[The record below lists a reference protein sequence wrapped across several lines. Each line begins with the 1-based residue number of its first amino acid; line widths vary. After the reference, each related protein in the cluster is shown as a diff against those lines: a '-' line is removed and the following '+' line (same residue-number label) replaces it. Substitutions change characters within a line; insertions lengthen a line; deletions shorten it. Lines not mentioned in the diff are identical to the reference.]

1 MEHLGHSWPW
11 YALAVFGAYRLTAA
25 GLDALVRRVTHTA
38 LQAALHRHP
47 CTGAAP
53 AQQPGPRLN
62 PRPENSTHPVP
73 AGETPPG
80 PAVPRPASGPRCREV
95 R

>member
-11 YALAVFGAYRLTAA
+11 YALAVFGACRLTAA

-53 AQQPGPRLN
+53 AQQPGPHRN
-62 PRPENSTHPVP
+62 PRPENGTHSAP
-73 AGETPPG
+73 AR
-80 PAVPRPASGPRCREV
+80 PAVPRPPSGPRCREV